1 MINPGI
7 KRYLGIFFYAS
18 IFWITMGI
26 LYLGSIYLEEIQS
39 GEFNFPTAEKWI
51 LVVTAYFTWSFLTT
65 FLYYLIEKNPPSK
78 DNLRWVV
85 ELLLVALAWLLIITL
100 IRHSLISLIWGTPQE
115 SVINI
120 ILHDSVFLYL
130 FNFFK
135 VIMTYFACTGIFFY
149 SRMQDAKLA
158 LVNLQREAA
167 EALDKKS
174 RFQLQALQAQLSP
187 HFLFNSLNS
196 ISGMARN
203 QENARIVATVA
214 HLADLLRYTIA
225 ATHQS
230 QVILE
235 DELNFTNHYIE
246 LQRIRFEGC
255 FHYSREINLGDS
267 DSYIYCPP
275 FCIQT
280 LIENVFS
287 HTELSQTNPVFI
299 SLSISEER
307 DSVRI
312 KVENTPL
319 IPTYHEGAGVALKNL
334 RERLELLYGNKAEL
348 IIFSNEQMFSVSI
361 ILPIRYEN
369 D

>member
-1 MINPGI
+1 MVSQRV
-7 KRYLGIFFYAS
+7 KRYLSIFFYAS
-18 IFWITMGI
+18 IFWITMGV

-51 LVVTAYFTWSFLTT
+51 LGVTAYFTWSFLTT

-78 DNLRWVV
+78 DSFRWVV
-85 ELLLVALAWLLIITL
+85 ELLLTTLAWLLIITL

-115 SVINI
+115 PIVNI
-120 ILHDSVFLYL
+120 IIHDSAFLYL

-158 LVNLQREAA
+158 LLNLQREAA

-203 QENARIVATVA
+203 QENARIVTTVA
-214 HLADLLRYTIA
+214 HLADLLRYTIE
-225 ATHQS
+225 ATNQS
-230 QVILE
+230 QVVLE
-235 DELNFTNHYIE
+235 DELNFTHNYIA
-246 LQRIRFEGC
+246 LQTIRFEGC
-255 FHYSREINLGDS
+255 FHYSSEINLTDP
-267 DSYIYCPP
+267 YIYCPP
-275 FCIQT
+275 FSIQT
-280 LIENVFS
+280 LVENVFS
-287 HTELSQTNPVFI
+287 HTELSKANPVFI
-299 SLSISEER
+299 FLQIKEEG

-312 KVENTPL
+312 KVENSPL
-319 IPTYHEGAGVALKNL
+319 IPTKHEGAGVALKNL
-334 RERLELLYGNKAEL
+334 RERLELLYGNQAEL
-348 IIFSNEQMFSVSI
+348 IIESNEQMFSVSI
-361 ILPIRYEN
+361 ILPLRHEN

>member
-1 MINPGI
+1 MQNQRI
-7 KRYLGIFFYAS
+7 KRYLGIFLYAS
-18 IFWITMGI
+18 IFWITMGV

-39 GEFNFPTAEKWI
+39 GKFNFPTAEKWI
-51 LVVTAYFTWSFLTT
+51 LGVTAYFTWSFLTT

-78 DNLRWVV
+78 DSFRWVI
-85 ELLLVALAWLLIITL
+85 ELLLTTLAWLLIITL

-115 SVINI
+115 SIINI

-149 SRMQDAKLA
+149 SRMQDAKLE

-203 QENARIVATVA
+203 QENARIVTTVA
-214 HLADLLRYTIA
+214 HLADLLRYTVE
-225 ATHQS
+225 ATDQT
-230 QVILE
+230 QVVLE
-235 DELNFTNHYIE
+235 DELNFTNNYLS
-246 LQRIRFEGC
+246 LQKIRFDGC
-255 FHYSREINLGDS
+255 FHYSSEINLTDT
-267 DSYIYCPP
+267 YIYCPP

-280 LIENVFS
+280 LVENVFS
-287 HTELSQTNPVFI
+287 HTELSQSNPVFI
-299 SLSISEER
+299 SLRIDE
-307 DSVRI
+307 DKDFVRI

-319 IPTYHEGAGVALKNL
+319 IPTHHEGAGVALKNL

-348 IIFSNEQMFSVSI
+348 IILSNEKMFSVSI